1 MTIKVD
7 RATEKFCSV
16 MDPHEI
22 TAESLTFMGA
32 DFCEGLAVFK
42 EICDLMLL

>member
-1 MTIKVD
+1 
-7 RATEKFCSV
+7 

-42 EICDLMLL
+42 EICDLMLLWIECQENVSFYT